1 MFANKVEH
9 QKGYFVFFS
18 YFLLVI
24 PPSSPF
30 LVTPNSSPSFFDKSI
45 PTFPIARPCHFS
57 FFAVLWFSHPRP
69 PPLHRPPPHSLIPHF
84 SNSLFSLTHCLFL
97 SPFTHVLFS
106 HTLACITTCLLHQP
120 GNCLLNYRFCSSLS
134 TLSSNV
140 IDFITSW
147 RRLAEVIKSI
157 AFAVSVDSDSGFVCQ
172 HDKLKKLSNVL
183 IRKFVGLK
191 D

>member
-1 MFANKVEH
+1 LHHYLFA
-9 QKGYFVFFS
+9 
-18 YFLLVI
+18 
-24 PPSSPF
+24 PPT
-30 LVTPNSSPSFFDKSI
+30 VY
-45 PTFPIARPCHFS
+45 
-57 FFAVLWFSHPRP
+57 
-69 PPLHRPPPHSLIPHF
+69 
-84 SNSLFSLTHCLFL
+84 
-97 SPFTHVLFS
+97 
-106 HTLACITTCLLHQP
+106 
-120 GNCLLNYRFCSSLS
+120 LNYWFCSSLS

-157 AFAVSVDSDSGFVCQ
+157 TFAVSVDSDSGFVCQ

>member
-18 YFLLVI
+18 YFLFLSLPVHHFLLPLI
-24 PPSSPF
+24 LPPVSLISLFPHFPSPGPAISHSLRFCGSPIHAPPSPPPPPPPP
-30 LVTPNSSPSFFDKSI
+30 LPNSSLLELPVF
-45 PTFPIARPCHFS
+45 
-57 FFAVLWFSHPRP
+57 
-69 PPLHRPPPHSLIPHF
+69 PHSLSVPLPVYPRPVFPHPCLHHY
-84 SNSLFSLTHCLFL
+84 LFAPPT
-97 SPFTHVLFS
+97 VY
-106 HTLACITTCLLHQP
+106 
-120 GNCLLNYRFCSSLS
+120 LNYRFCSSLS